1 MSSIYEHL
9 AKAEAEVNSDIAK
22 KLPKIDP
29 VSAPKVTHAPP
40 LHRPRLFGFK
50 LLVMFA
56 LLFSIGSAAAS
67 VYFFQAMNRAQDQSL
82 KLQASLQNLT
92 SATQSLSAASSAS
105 ADRLIEIT
113 NSLQN
118 LDNETSTLRSSL
130 NRTRLD
136 FSAMQQ
142 KVADLEGRGAAME
155 LDIERIKRELF
166 PEPVSQNLPVLATPV
181 PRIVAAPQDVEK
193 NENVLVAAQPVE
205 SSNEMNSSVGAVE
218 AGLPPVR
225 VMTVN
230 RKFNFVVVNAGIK
243 DNLRMGDRLEV
254 KRGDQSIARVEI
266 EKLYDD
272 FSAATIVNE
281 KKDFEIQEGDT
292 IVLS

>member
-22 KLPKIDP
+22 KLPKIETVAP
-29 VSAPKVTHAPP
+29 PKVTHTPP
-40 LHRPRLFGFK
+40 VHRPRLFGFK
-50 LLVMFA
+50 LLIMFA
-56 LLFSIGSAAAS
+56 LLFSVGSAAAS

-82 KLQASLQNLT
+82 KLQASLQQLT
-92 SATQSLSAASSAS
+92 STTEGLTTASSNTAN
-105 ADRLIEIT
+105 RMLEIT
-113 NSLQN
+113 NAIQN

-142 KVADLEGRGAAME
+142 KVADIEGRGAAME
-155 LDIERIKRELF
+155 LDIERIKREIF
-166 PEPVSQNLPVLATPV
+166 PAAAAESLPVLATPV
-181 PRIVAAPQDVEK
+181 PLVIAAEANVETQV
-193 NENVLVAAQPVE
+193 ETPATLPVE
-205 SSNEMNSSVGAVE
+205 EMSSSAAAAE
-218 AGLPPVR
+218 AGIPSVR
-225 VMTVN
+225 IMTVN
-230 RKFNFVVVNAGIK
+230 RKFNFVVVNAGLK

-254 KRGDQSIARVEI
+254 KRGNQSIARVEV

-281 KKDFEIQEGDT
+281 KKDFEIQEGDAV
-292 IVLS
+292 VLS